1 MKWPGVAPGYAG
13 PVNARRDDDALS
25 WSGDDDPT
33 LDAGPRAEQ
42 PEEELAHPV
51 LPAGYTAVGKG
62 SDAVA
67 DESAR
72 GSRSEVPAGAD
83 EGRAGATRRSE
94 EQAPRERVPMGNAAL
109 VTLGVIGGVYALFAI
124 GWLIGGLRLQG
135 WRPFLVT
142 DAMFQGSL
150 WLAVLTPVLWFAT
163 VFLLTRASRAWVRFA
178 WLGAGVVLLVPWPFV
193 MIGAMGQ

>member
-1 MKWPGVAPGYAG
+1 
-13 PVNARRDDDALS
+13 VNARRDDDALS

-33 LDAGPRAEQ
+33 LDAGLRAAQ
-42 PEEELAHPV
+42 PAEELAHPT
-51 LPAGYTAVGKG
+51 LPAGYTAVGRG
-62 SDAVA
+62 SNAVA
-67 DESAR
+67 DESA
-72 GSRSEVPAGAD
+72 GSTSEVAEGAG
-83 EGRAGATRRSE
+83 GRTGAIRRSE
-94 EQAPRERVPMGNAAL
+94 EPTSGGRAPMGNAAL

-150 WLAVLTPVLWFAT
+150 WLAVLTPVLWFVT